1 MLDGYLVDKIYELT
15 EDWIAKEERKV
26 GAKMLKKIKS
36 GNAFEGE
43 MRHQDYVQNWTQG
56 ELFCKHMARQL
67 NQAGFIRDSEGNKI
81 DSLWFDK
88 VWNMKED
95 GLKIVGGYCTKWYQ
109 REFGSR
115 ETERLC

>member
-36 GNAFEGE
+36 GNAWEGE
-43 MRHQDYVQNWTQG
+43 MKHQDYVHSWTQG
-56 ELFCKHMARQL
+56 EKFCKHMARRL